1 MKWLKRSLIAL
12 VVLLVIAAAI
22 PFFITLDNYIPRI
35 EKEAS
40 AKLKEPVTIKSIKFS
55 ALPTPHITVD
65 GITVGKTED
74 IKLGKVTVTPELFS
88 LFSATKVIRSIEL
101 NSLVLTQKAID
112 KIPVWSKSDDAA
124 APPLARIES
133 IRLENALVK
142 LDKTNFGP
150 FDGNVSLNAKGEP
163 VEARITTQDGKL
175 KISVKPDKSNYLVDM
190 SAKSWKP
197 PFGPPIEFDELI
209 IKGVATLNNADFS
222 EISAKLYGGTVNGK
236 GTAAWQK
243 GMQVKGSFDVNQVE
257 LKSLVPLVSPGTNM
271 SGRLT
276 AKPVFSAAAADP
288 NKLLH
293 ALHLE
298 TPFDVHNGVL
308 HGIDIQQAATN
319 LIKQGASGGETR
331 FEKLSGHLVR
341 DRGAHQF
348 THLNIASGSLAADG
362 NVTISPKQE
371 LSGRVN
377 AQVKALG
384 TSAKIPLNVA
394 GTIHSPLLYP
404 TGATIVGA
412 AIGTVL
418 MPGVGTGLGA
428 KAGQA
433 IEGLF
438 GKKK

>member
-1 MKWLKRSLIAL
+1 MKWLKRGLIAL

-65 GITVGKTED
+65 GIAVGKTED
-74 IKLGKVTVTPELFS
+74 IKLGKVTVTPDLFS

-112 KIPVWSKSDDAA
+112 KIPVWSKPDDAA
-124 APPLARIES
+124 APPLARIEN

-142 LDKTNFGP
+142 LAKTTFGP

-163 VEARITTQDGKL
+163 LEALITTQDGKL
-175 KISVKPDKSNYLVDM
+175 KITVKPDKSNYLVDV

-222 EISAKLYGGTVNGK
+222 AISAKLYGGTVNGK

-243 GMQVKGSFDVNQVE
+243 GMQVKGSFDINQVE

-288 NKLLH
+288 NQLLH

-298 TPFDVHNGVL
+298 TPFDVKNGVL
-308 HGIDIQQAATN
+308 HGIDIQKAATN
-319 LIKQGASGGETR
+319 LIKQGASGGETH

-348 THLNIASGSLAADG
+348 TQLNISAGSLAADG
-362 NVTISPKQE
+362 AVTISPKQE

-377 AQVKALG
+377 AQVNAVG

-394 GTIHSPLLYP
+394 GTIHSPMLYP
-404 TGATIVGA
+404 TAATIAGA

-418 MPGVGTGLGA
+418 LPGVGTGLGA